1 MATLFVVAT
10 PLGNLGDLSARVLEV
25 LRAVPVVAA
34 EDTRRSRGLL
44 EHIGAHP
51 QLLSFHAHSPERRL
65 EALLEILSE
74 GRDVALVSDA
84 GTPGIS
90 DPGTELVQAARDAG
104 HVIVPIPGPTAIATL
119 LSASGL
125 PADRFLFLGFLPR
138 RGSERSR
145 LLKRAVAEEWSVVF
159 YEAPGRIAELLDD
172 LRELAPARRATIGRE
187 LTKLHEEIR
196 HGTLEELQAHVAAAE
211 PRGEFTVVLEGTGVP
226 PAPEDRTEEATTS
239 ARQWL
244 TEGITRREVSQ
255 RVAAEFGLSRND
267 AYRLVMRIT

>member
-34 EDTRRSRGLL
+34 DDTRRSRGLL

-65 EALLEILSE
+65 EALLEILSD

-187 LTKLHEEIR
+187 LTKLHEEIK
-196 HGTLEELQAHVAAAE
+196 HGTLEELHAHVAAAE
-211 PRGEFTVVLEGTGVP
+211 PRGEFTVVLEGAGVP

-255 RVAAEFGLSRND
+255 RVASEFGLSRND